1 MYGDHHVYAV
11 AVDPVEEPGEQF
23 PLRLVKGVYID
34 ADVVVDASVVL
45 ARREQLH
52 ALYQQSVFYLLF
64 ELTLNLGELVYAEIT
79 IGGGVVLYLAV
90 EKLPDFGEFVGIESI
105 ADVVCIEHGVAL
117 EAYGHV
123 FRPRVVYVGK
133 EPSTLVAELEK
144 DALIIDTDRV
154 VDDEQRIDTHQVVD
168 DGLVD
173 PGFFC
178 SAEKR
183 EHVAS
188 FLPYIGQGGRDVK
201 H

>member
-1 MYGDHHVYAV
+1 ML
-11 AVDPVEEPGEQF
+11 E
-23 PLRLVKGVYID
+23 
-34 ADVVVDASVVL
+34 L
-45 ARREQLH
+45 A
-52 ALYQQSVFYLLF
+52 
-64 ELTLNLGELVYAEIT
+64 LNIGELVYVKLA
-79 IGGGVVLYLAV
+79 IGGGIVLYLAV
-90 EKLPDFGEFVGIESI
+90 EKLPDFGELVGIEPI
-105 ADVVCIEHGVAL
+105 ADVVRIEHGVAL
-117 EAYGHV
+117 EADGHV

-133 EPSTLVAELEK
+133 EPSPFVAELEK
-144 DALIIDTDRV
+144 DALPVDTDRV